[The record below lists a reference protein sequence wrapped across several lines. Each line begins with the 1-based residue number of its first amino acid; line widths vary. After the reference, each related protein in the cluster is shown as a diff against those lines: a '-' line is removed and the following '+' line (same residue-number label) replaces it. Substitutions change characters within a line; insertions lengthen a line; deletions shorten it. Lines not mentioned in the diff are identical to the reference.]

1 MIIFF
6 QKKEDQVFTTSHFD
20 ARDTKKYGYLAM
32 TMLLPSY
39 FYDLTSCG
47 IWDFEMLFASIS
59 ISIVYFEAKF
69 SFEEISQIN
78 IAVIRKGICYFY
90 FHKHTLRKCT
100 YILLLIYVCV
110 YYYLCILMCSAWWRS
125 IYSAISVHT
134 LVKMCLCFTINVH
147 NLEKTYLCFIKN
159 MHTFMKMYPYFTLNM
174 YHF

>member
-47 IWDFEMLFASIS
+47 IWDFEMLFTSIS

-110 YYYLCILMCSAWWRS
+110 YYYLCILICSAWWRS
-125 IYSAISVHT
+125 IYILL
-134 LVKMCLCFTINVH
+134 LVCIPWWKCACALLLMCITWRKPTYVLLKICIPSWKCTH
-147 NLEKTYLCFIKN
+147 NLL
-159 MHTFMKMYPYFTLNM
+159 
-174 YHF
+174 